1 MPTKSLLTGIA
12 TVLGLFAA
20 VGPQQS
26 HALTYV
32 TLIPEPGFRSP
43 RSHVPPR
50 TTHHPRPGSS
60 YTSIRS
66 TPLPAKRVP
75 QSFSSRQQYRDH
87 LTRELAPYRV
97 NRTDALSKIHQT
109 LKPYQAQRPSAR
121 PAPKPHPVTAPR
133 TTSQGHGGHASG
145 IIRDR

>member
-1 MPTKSLLTGIA
+1 MPTKSMLTGIV

-26 HALTYV
+26 YALTYV
-32 TLIPEPGFRSP
+32 SMLPEPGARSYS
-43 RSHVPPR
+43 SHFPPR
-50 TTHHPRPGSS
+50 TTHQPRPGSS

-66 TPLPAKRVP
+66 TPLPVQRVP

-109 LKPYQAQRPSAR
+109 LKPYQVQRPHT
-121 PAPKPHPVTAPR
+121 PQPR
-133 TTSQGHGGHASG
+133 TVSTARTTGHGQVGHVNGG
-145 IIRDR
+145 IIRNH